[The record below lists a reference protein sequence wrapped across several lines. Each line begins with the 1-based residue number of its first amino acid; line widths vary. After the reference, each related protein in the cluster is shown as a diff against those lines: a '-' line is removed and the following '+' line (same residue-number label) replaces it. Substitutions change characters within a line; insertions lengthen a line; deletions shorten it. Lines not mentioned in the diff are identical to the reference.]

1 MRDIRKLLL
10 NEYPP
15 LIKEI
20 PDAPSVL
27 YLRGNLPPSNFKY
40 LAVVGSRSMS
50 RYGKDACESLIRG
63 LAGYPITIV
72 SGLALGVDGVAH
84 KAALSAGLT
93 TIAVPGSGLND
104 SVLYPRAH
112 LPLAHEIL
120 EHGGALISEFE
131 PLFKA
136 RPESFPQRNRIM
148 AGMSHAVLVIEA
160 TEKSGTLITARLAS
174 EYNRELL
181 IVPHSI
187 FAEGGAG
194 GHIFMK
200 IGATPIR
207 TSADILEAL
216 GVELSAEKTNFL
228 LNDEETS
235 VIALLAEPCSR
246 DELLRALFEQKGFDV
261 GRANVLLMSME
272 LRGLIAETMG
282 EVRKV
287 I

>member
-1 MRDIRKLLL
+1 MSGIRKLLP
-10 NEYPP
+10 NEYPQ
-15 LIKEI
+15 LLGEI
-20 PDAPSVL
+20 PDAPDTLFVRGVL
-27 YLRGNLPPSNFKY
+27 PDRATKY

-93 TIAVPGSGLND
+93 TIAVPGSGLDD

-148 AGMSHAVLVIEA
+148 AGMSHAVLIIEA
-160 TEKSGTLITARLAS
+160 TQKSGTLITARLAS

-181 IVPHSI
+181 VVPHSI
-187 FAEGGAG
+187 FAEGGEG
-194 GHIFMK
+194 GHMFMK
-200 IGATPIR
+200 IGATPVR
-207 TSADILEAL
+207 SEKDILEAL
-216 GVELSAEKTNFL
+216 GIEGKVSVDSIT
-228 LNDEETS
+228 LNDDEKVVLE
-235 VIALLAEPCSR
+235 LLSEPVSR
-246 DELLRALFEQKGFDV
+246 DELLSTLSTQNGFDI

-282 EVRKV
+282 EVRKS